1 MAAPSGNTNHS
12 KYKPQYAHQV
22 YKLCLMGARDQDI
35 ATFFEVHRDTI
46 FQWAS
51 LYPEFAEARKK
62 GKLAADAEVA
72 HSLFSRAMGVTLNK
86 QKVLSSGEIVDY
98 QEQLP
103 PDVRAAE
110 YWLKCR
116 KRDNWNP
123 KNQVELSGDQSNPL
137 AFLLTDMAKDAE
149 DASPLPNR

>member
-1 MAAPSGNTNHS
+1 
-12 KYKPQYAHQV
+12 
-22 YKLCLMGARDQDI
+22 
-35 ATFFEVHRDTI
+35 
-46 FQWAS
+46 
-51 LYPEFAEARKK
+51 
-62 GKLAADAEVA
+62 
-72 HSLFSRAMGVTLNK
+72 MGVTLNK

-149 DASPLPNR
+149 DAPRYQVNNFQTLII